1 MHRSLVVV
9 AAVLLSVLPACSKE
23 EAPAAP
29 AAPVAAAPVPA
40 PVPAPNP
47 ASGEHA
53 EHAAAAAD
61 RDQVDADGVVRRGAK
76 LSADAELVTVSAAV
90 KRGKELDG
98 KKVKLHG
105 KVADVCTKMGCWFVV
120 QGDTPADKI
129 RISTKSHSIFVPMK
143 AVGYTATVEGTLS
156 LRVLSKEAAQHYED
170 ERQLKEGEQRKV
182 ITEDVNEIFIDVAGL
197 EMQQS

>member
-1 MHRSLVVV
+1 MHRSFVV
-9 AAVLLSVLPACSKE
+9 AAALALLVLPSCSKD
-23 EAPAAP
+23 EAAAP
-29 AAPVAAAPVPA
+29 AAPVAAAPAAAV
-40 PVPAPNP
+40 PVPPPNP

-61 RDQVDADGVVRRGAK
+61 RDQVDPDGVVRRGAK
-76 LSADAELVTVSAAV
+76 LSSDIELVTVSAAV

-120 QGDTPADKI
+120 QGDTPADSI
-129 RISTKSHSIFVPMK
+129 RISTKSHSIFVPKK

-156 LRVLSKEAAQHYED
+156 LRVLSKDAAQHYED
-170 ERQLKEGEQRKV
+170 ERELKEGEQRKV

-197 EMQQS
+197 EMKQS